1 MPTVG
6 FVGLGNMGSVLAANL
21 VSTGHDVVAHDRAGD
36 AGSPEGAHFVAS
48 LAEVAVRSDVVV
60 CSLPDG
66 EASASVIGAIAAVDE
81 RRTAHVVETSTIGVA
96 AARTNSELLAAAGV
110 GYVDAPVS
118 GGVAGAR
125 ARTLS
130 VMYAAPRDTCDAA
143 APVLAG
149 LSDRRRCV
157 GERPGMAQ
165 ALKLAN
171 NFLSAIALAA
181 TSEAITFG
189 VSAGLD
195 IETMLEVLNVSSGQS
210 QATSDKFPAQV
221 VTGRFAAGFT
231 NSLMCKDID
240 LYLRA
245 AGELQSPSLLA
256 GVTAAVWTRF
266 CESEPDADFTRIYP
280 FVSGA

>member
-1 MPTVG
+1 VPVVG

-21 VSTGHDVVAHDRAGD
+21 VSRGHDLVAHDRAGD
-36 AGSPEGAHFVAS
+36 GGSPDGATFVAT
-48 LAEVAVRSDVVV
+48 LAEVARRADVVV

-66 EASASVIGAIAAVDE
+66 EASESVTRAIARADG
-81 RRTAHVVETSTIGVA
+81 RRTAQVVETSTIGVA
-96 AARTNSELLAAAGV
+96 AARANDERLAAAGV
-110 GYVDAPVS
+110 GYVDAAVS

-130 VMYAAPRDTCDAA
+130 VMYAAPPEVCDAV

-157 GERPGMAQ
+157 GAHPGMAQ

-210 QATSDKFPAQV
+210 QATSDKFPNHV

-231 NSLMCKDID
+231 NSLMRKDMD

-245 AGELQSPSLLA
+245 AEELRAPSLLA
-256 GVTAAVWTRF
+256 GVTAEVWTRF

-280 FVSGA
+280 FVSGS